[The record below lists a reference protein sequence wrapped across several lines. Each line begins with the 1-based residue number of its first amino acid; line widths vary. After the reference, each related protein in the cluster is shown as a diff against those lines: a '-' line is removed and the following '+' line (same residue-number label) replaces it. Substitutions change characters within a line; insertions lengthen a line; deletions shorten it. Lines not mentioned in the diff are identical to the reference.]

1 LNAARDELPSGAV
14 PLDLPRQAAVDPVT
28 VEVVRRR
35 LIAIADQ
42 VDLNITRTAFS
53 PLVYEYKDYAV
64 GIVDADARLLCQ
76 CTGGMPLFVADVLG
90 AAVRDGLE
98 IYGRDGFH
106 EGDVIITNHGGTIG
120 QHLNNVVMYTP
131 VFSPE
136 GELAAFMLVVM
147 HWLDIG
153 GRNIGSI
160 SKYATDIFQE
170 GIQFRTVKLRS
181 RGEPVQEMYRMIRH
195 NSRFPD
201 EVAGDIE
208 SQVGGCLMGRDE
220 VAQLIAR
227 YGMQTFQSAV
237 HTIWD
242 QSEAVARAVISAIP
256 DGVYEASAF
265 MDDDGI
271 NVGKPVPLS
280 VRVLI
285 EGDAMTVDLSGIA
298 DETKTTINAS
308 RSGGGETVA
317 RLAFRYLIIPE
328 EHASEGSFRP
338 LKLELPDGK
347 ILSASETAAK
357 GHYNATL
364 PTLVDLVIKAL
375 GPVLP
380 ERVASGHY
388 GTFSTVRF
396 TGHHPE
402 TGALFQCSDSGFG
415 GWGALCDADGP
426 GPFRTMC
433 HGDTRLIPVEVQ
445 EASYPVVIERFE
457 LITDSGGAGEF
468 RGGLGLSRC
477 YEVQADCTLYT
488 VFERTQ
494 CPPWGT
500 QGGGPA
506 LTGSVLI
513 QAVDGSTRPSLK
525 EAMPVRAGEKV
536 QVCTGGGGGYG
547 NPQKRSLQR
556 LKDDVRRGY
565 VSRNAALSAYG
576 VRFDDALNVIE
587 RRSTSIG

>member
-1 LNAARDELPSGAV
+1 MTAARDEFPAVVSRLPAI
-14 PLDLPRQAAVDPVT
+14 DPVT

-64 GIVDADARLLCQ
+64 GIVDAQGKLLCQ

-98 IYGRDGFH
+98 IYGHEGFY
-106 EGDVIITNHGGTIG
+106 EGDVVITNHGGTIG

-153 GRNIGSI
+153 GRAIGSI
-160 SKYATDIFQE
+160 SKHATDIFQE

-201 EVAGDIE
+201 EVAGDID

-220 VAQLIAR
+220 VVQLIAR
-227 YGMQTFQSAV
+227 YGMKTFRAAV
-237 HTIWD
+237 EIIWD
-242 QSEAVARAVISAIP
+242 QSEASARAVIRAIP

-265 MDDDGI
+265 MDDDGV
-271 NVGKPVPLS
+271 NAGTPVPLT
-280 VRVLI
+280 VRVVV
-285 EGDAMTVDLSGIA
+285 EGESMTVDLSGIA

-317 RLAFRYLIIPE
+317 RLAFRYLIIPD
-328 EHASEGSFRP
+328 EHANEGSFRP
-338 LKLELPDGK
+338 LTLELPQGK
-347 ILSASETAAK
+347 ILSASDTAAK

-364 PTLVDLVIKAL
+364 PTLVDLVIRAL
-375 GPVLP
+375 GPAMP
-380 ERVASGHY
+380 DRVAAGHY

-396 TGHHPE
+396 TGYHPE

-445 EASYPVVIERFE
+445 EASYPVLINSFE
-457 LITDSGGAGEF
+457 LLADSGGAGEF
-468 RGGLGLSRC
+468 RGGLGLSRS
-477 YEVQADCTLYT
+477 YEVLADCNLYT

-494 CPPWGT
+494 CPPWGMN
-500 QGGGPA
+500 GGGPA
-506 LTGSVLI
+506 MTGSVVI
-513 QAVDGSTRPSLK
+513 RAGDGSTRPSLK
-525 EAMPVRAGEKV
+525 EAMPVKAGETV
-536 QVCTGGGGGYG
+536 RVCTGGGGGFG
-547 NPQKRSLQR
+547 RPELRDVRR
-556 LKDDVRRGY
+556 LREDVRRGY
-565 VSRNAALSAYG
+565 VSRDAAWSSYG
-576 VRFDDALNVIE
+576 VRFDEALNVLE
-587 RRSTSIG
+587 RRANGAC